1 MEHKNPDLKNRLS
14 DIIDIS
20 YKILCNKIS
29 AGSINVYNEASL
41 QLQFSVILKTIGHL
55 YEFEKYDI
63 FEIELE
69 KKINLKEK
77 TWKSNNKK
85 ARCDIWIS
93 LSNSKTNKSESAAIE
108 LKYFRKSQGETTTDN
123 RFSLLCDLENLE
135 HYQNISNNIHCYSI
149 TYTNN
154 PNYSKSNSTSY
165 INIGNECSCSGKIIS
180 NKKEVNLE
188 NNYIF
193 SWDIYINEY
202 YFLKIKL
209 PNS

>member
-1 MEHKNPDLKNRLS
+1 MEHKIINLKERLS
-14 DIIDIS
+14 DIINIS

-29 AGSINVYNEASL
+29 VGSINVYNEASL

-55 YEFEKYDI
+55 YEFEKYDF

-69 KKINLKEK
+69 KKISLEEK
-77 TWKSNNKK
+77 TWKSNNQT

-93 LSNSKTNKSESAAIE
+93 LSNSKTNANESAAIE
-108 LKYFRKSQGETTTDN
+108 LKYFRKSQGETITDN

-135 HYQNISNNIHCYSI
+135 HYKRIFSNILCYSI

-165 INIGNECSCSGKIIS
+165 INIGNECNCTGRIIS

-188 NNYIF
+188 NKYTFN
-193 SWDIYINEY
+193 WDIYKNKENEY
-202 YFLKIKL
+202 HFLKIEL
-209 PNS
+209 

>member
-1 MEHKNPDLKNRLS
+1 MQDNIQDLKDRLS
-14 DIIDIS
+14 EIINIS

-55 YEFEKYDI
+55 YEFDKYDI

-77 TWKSNNKK
+77 TWKSNKQT
-85 ARCDIWIS
+85 ARCDIWLS
-93 LSNSKTNKSESAAIE
+93 LSNSETSTNESAAIE
-108 LKYFRKSQGETTTDN
+108 LKYFRKSQGETITDN

-135 HYQNISNNIHCYSI
+135 HYKKESSNTHCYSI

-154 PNYSKSNSTSY
+154 PNYSNSSSTSY
-165 INIGNECSCSGKIIS
+165 INIGNESSCTGRIIS
-180 NKKEVNLE
+180 NKKEVILE
-188 NNYIF
+188 NNYTF
-193 SWDIYINEY
+193 NWDIYKNKDKEY
-202 YFLKIKL
+202 YFLKIDL
-209 PNS
+209 